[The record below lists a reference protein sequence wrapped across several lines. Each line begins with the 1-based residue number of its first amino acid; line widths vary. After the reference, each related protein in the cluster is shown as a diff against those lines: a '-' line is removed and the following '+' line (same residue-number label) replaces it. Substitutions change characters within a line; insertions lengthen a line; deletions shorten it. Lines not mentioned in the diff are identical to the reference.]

1 MVLEMLLLY
10 LAQISFINFWRASR
24 ISGEKD
30 CEAEEEEEEE
40 ETEDEEEGEEEDKE
54 TLLLV

>member
-1 MVLEMLLLY
+1 MLLLY

>member
-10 LAQISFINFWRASR
+10 FAQISFINFRRASR
-24 ISGEKD
+24 ISGEKE
-30 CEAEEEEEEE
+30 CEAEEEEE